1 MTNFRKQF
9 LPQFEMDTIQLC
21 NMFHALKN
29 RVFNFNRPEIDNQ
42 RFVIVLHLKVDYF
55 DLDRKKVDLF
65 DRDNSEICKDLVAEC
80 SFVFCE
86 RRALRALI
94 SSSDYTHWQSIASQV
109 VSLRNAL
116 WRY

>member
-29 RVFNFNRPEIDNQ
+29 RVFNFNRPETDNQ

-55 DLDRKKVDLF
+55 DLDKKRLITLTDKFLKYIRIWWLSVL
-65 DRDNSEICKDLVAEC
+65 LC
-80 SFVFCE
+80 SVN
-86 RRALRALI
+86 LL
-94 SSSDYTHWQSIASQV
+94 
-109 VSLRNAL
+109 
-116 WRY
+116 

>member
-29 RVFNFNRPEIDNQ
+29 RVFNFNRPETDNQ

-55 DLDRKKVDLF
+55 DLDRKKRLICLT
-65 DRDNSEICKDLVAEC
+65 EIILKYARIWWLNVLSC
-80 SFVFCE
+80 SVNGE
-86 RRALRALI
+86 PSVL
-94 SSSDYTHWQSIASQV
+94 
-109 VSLRNAL
+109 
-116 WRY
+116 